1 MSLAFDFLLAF
12 GVVFTAAVALGTH
25 DRVASVAGFVVTGL
39 LVALSLVRL
48 EAPDVAMAEAAIGAG
63 LTGALLLRSAGCLKP
78 VERQILPRIQR
89 ILAALIAAGLTGA
102 LAWAF
107 YGVPSATLYP
117 ALVSE
122 RLADSGVTNPV
133 TAVLLNFRAWDT
145 LLEIVVLFVAFV
157 LVRIIAPGRPQLVAL
172 GELMLPFARI
182 VVPMS
187 AFLAGHLLWQ
197 GASEPGGAF
206 QAGAMLTG
214 GLLVLLLGGF
224 AEHTPRL
231 LNWVTM
237 LALWGLAVFA
247 LAALGAEA
255 LTGTLLLYPE
265 GAAKLW
271 IILIEAALT
280 LSIAATLCLL
290 FYSIPRRPR
299 NDG

>member
-1 MSLAFDFLLAF
+1 MSLAFDILLAF
-12 GVVFTAAVALGTH
+12 GVVFTAAAALGTH

-48 EAPDVAMAEAAIGAG
+48 GAPDVALAEAAIGAG
-63 LTGALLLRSAGCLKP
+63 LTGALLLRSARCLKP
-78 VERQILPRIQR
+78 AKRPILPSIQR
-89 ILAALIAAGLTGA
+89 IFAVIIAAGLTVA
-102 LAWAF
+102 LVWAF
-107 YGVPSATLYP
+107 YVVPSATLYP
-117 ALVSE
+117 ALIDE

-145 LLEIVVLFVAFV
+145 LLEIVVLFVALV
-157 LVRIIAPGRPQLVAL
+157 LVRIVAPGRPQPVAL

-182 VVPMS
+182 IVPIS

-206 QAGAMLTG
+206 QAGAILTG
-214 GLLVLLLGGF
+214 GLLILILGGF

-231 LNWVTM
+231 LHWVMM

-255 LTGTLLLYPE
+255 FTGTLLLYPE

-271 IILIEAALT
+271 ILLIEAALT

-290 FYSIPRRPR
+290 FYGIPRRLK
-299 NDG
+299 NDI

>member
-1 MSLAFDFLLAF
+1 MSLAFDILLAI
-12 GVVFTAAVALGTH
+12 GVVFTAAAALGTH

-48 EAPDVAMAEAAIGAG
+48 EAPDVALAEAAIGAG
-63 LTGALLLRSAGCLKP
+63 LTGALLLRSARCLKLAKRP
-78 VERQILPRIQR
+78 ILPRIQR
-89 ILAALIAAGLTGA
+89 TFAALIAAGLTGA
-102 LAWAF
+102 LVWAF

-117 ALVSE
+117 ALVNQ
-122 RLADSGVTNPV
+122 RMAYSGVTNPV

-145 LLEIVVLFVAFV
+145 LLEIAVLFVALV
-157 LVRIIAPGRPQLVAL
+157 LVRIVAPGHPQPVAL

-187 AFLAGHLLWQ
+187 AFLSGHLLWQ

-214 GLLVLLLGGF
+214 GLLVLILGGF
-224 AEHTPRL
+224 AEHTPRIL
-231 LNWVTM
+231 RWLTM

-265 GAAKLW
+265 GAAKIW
-271 IILIEAALT
+271 ILLIEAALT

-290 FYSIPRRPR
+290 FYGIPRRPL
-299 NDG
+299 NDV